1 MTDVWQGWR
10 RIGNG
15 ETRGE
20 IKWLVENGEQAPM
33 PSRFDPMRGIKPVM
47 LNTEGQMGW
56 RMWVG

>member
-1 MTDVWQGWR
+1 MWQGWR